1 MDPDRADQ
9 QVLLSFSQCYH
20 ALYLLQ
26 QKIKILH
33 DQMERI
39 KGTTQ
44 NLHSKFI
51 FHPANHKPSMHS
63 SFASNSFPPLCIFPP
78 GTPESL
84 NSPARCAFSFEPICL
99 SEESL
104 SNRSPSLKIEES
116 SDGYN
121 DQNPLFK
128 ENKMITKIILNASS
142 ENSSSEDDSAAEKLP
157 NPFRQMFDRQ
167 VIKCFLHFCNF
178 FITLLKSLLY

>member
-1 MDPDRADQ
+1 MSLTMEYHMQMTLRLHQLMRFHIDELNAMFNANKDLSFMDPDRAHQ

-104 SNRSPSLKIEES
+104 SYRSPSLKIEES
-116 SDGYN
+116 SDERYN

-128 ENKMITKIILNASS
+128 ENKMIAK
-142 ENSSSEDDSAAEKLP
+142 
-157 NPFRQMFDRQ
+157 
-167 VIKCFLHFCNF
+167 V
-178 FITLLKSLLY
+178 